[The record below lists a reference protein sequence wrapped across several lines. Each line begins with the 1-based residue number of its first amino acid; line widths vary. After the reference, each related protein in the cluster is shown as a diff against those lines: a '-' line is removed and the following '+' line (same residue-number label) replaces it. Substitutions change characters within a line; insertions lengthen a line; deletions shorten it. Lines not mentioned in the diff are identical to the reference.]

1 MAGSTAVA
9 TAAIG
14 LLSSTA
20 VVTTI
25 FGVGG
30 GSLAAFKMQRRTQG
44 LTEFEIRKETHYGH
58 ENDKSDI
65 EAELFSTICISGWLR
80 DKYDFQR
87 PWGLHP
93 TNPRLYNRLELL
105 ERFYSIHSP
114 DHIPKCEKIL
124 ASWEGEER
132 QLWAIL
138 HEKYGCTPDHLF
150 PLDDGPRIRGA
161 ISLEQE
167 EVLDQIFVDL
177 GYNSAA
183 PKQQR
188 PVEKQPTPI
197 ERMKEGWGAQQ
208 QQKSRVRSTKEAQ
221 ESYHRYNSTQ
231 GPSVPTSNSDSTKPQ
246 GSEDSQETEYTPPK
260 HLATVWDYTTTYG
273 GELYTV
279 RWESELL
286 QTICDCV
293 MDMALDVVTGATR
306 HILKQTVLHALL
318 SAVIWPSYLLNA
330 ANMIDGDWTLAVERA
345 DQAGMELARSLLF
358 SRAGRRPVVL
368 IGFSF
373 GARVIYSCL
382 KELAR
387 MQEDWEEYQELRQD
401 EGSNSGEEN
410 LRLAKL
416 HRKFDGMREP
426 ASVVEDAIIMGLP
439 NHLSLSSWKGCR
451 QVVAGRLVNC
461 FSSKDL
467 ILSLMFQAKRSS
479 LGSFNPSQGV
489 GSILKPV
496 CGTCPV
502 PVAGIENID
511 ISDLVSGHED
521 YCLVTGKILERVRHG
536 QPLKHVSTTSVAE
549 PSIGP
554 IEAKKIS
561 F

>member
-9 TAAIG
+9 TAAVG

-44 LTEFEIRKETHYGH
+44 LTEFEIRKETHYGR

-80 DKYDFQR
+80 DRYDFQR

-188 PVEKQPTPI
+188 PGEKQPTPI
-197 ERMKEGWGAQQ
+197 ERMKEGRGARQ

-345 DQAGMELARSLLF
+345 DQAGRELARSLLF

-373 GARVIYSCL
+373 GARVVYSCL

-401 EGSNSGEEN
+401 EGSNSREEN
-410 LRLAKL
+410 LHLAKL

-426 ASVVEDAIIMGLP
+426 ASVVENAIIMGLP

-461 FSSKDL
+461 FSTKDL

-479 LGSFNPSQGV
+479 LGTFNPSQGV

-502 PVAGIENID
+502 PVSGVENID

-521 YCLVTGKILERVRHG
+521 YCLVTGKILERVRHD

-549 PSIGP
+549 TSIGP
-554 IEAKKIS
+554 IEAKKIA

>member
-1 MAGSTAVA
+1 M
-9 TAAIG
+9 
-14 LLSSTA
+14 LSSTA

-44 LTEFEIRKETHYGH
+44 LTEFEIRKETKQLGGGEH
-58 ENDKSDI
+58 NDI

-80 DKYDFQR
+80 DKFDFQR

-105 ERFYSIHSP
+105 QRFYSIHSP
-114 DHIPKCEKIL
+114 DHVPKCERIL

-132 QLWAIL
+132 ELWAIL

-150 PLDDGPRIRGA
+150 PLDDGAKIRGA
-161 ISLEQE
+161 LSLEQE
-167 EVLDQIFVDL
+167 EVLDQIFVEL

-183 PKQQR
+183 PKQDR
-188 PVEKQPTPI
+188 RGSKQATPF
-197 ERMKEGWGAQQ
+197 ERMQQSWGNRNREEG
-208 QQKSRVRSTKEAQ
+208 KLRSRVRNPDRTKP
-221 ESYHRYNSTQ
+221 SFHRYNSTQ
-231 GPSVPTSNSDSTKPQ
+231 SHSGEEPKGNGDSEPTENQ
-246 GSEDSQETEYTPPK
+246 PPK
-260 HLATVWDYTTTYG
+260 HLATVWDYSTTYG

-286 QTICDCV
+286 QKLCDCV
-293 MDMALDVVTGATR
+293 VDMAMDVVTGATR
-306 HILKQTVLHALL
+306 QILKQTVLHTLL
-318 SAVIWPSYLLNA
+318 SAVIWPSYLLSA
-330 ANMIDGDWTLAVERA
+330 ANVIDGDWTLAVERA
-345 DQAGMELARSLLF
+345 DQAGIELARSLLF

-387 MQEDWEEYQELRQD
+387 LQEDWEDYQELKEPK
-401 EGSNSGEEN
+401 EGQTKNREDA

-439 NHLSLSSWKGCR
+439 NHLSISSWKGCR

-461 FSSKDL
+461 YSTKDL

-479 LGSFNPSQGV
+479 LGSFNPSQGM

-502 PVAGIENID
+502 PLSGVENID

-521 YCLVTGKILERVRHG
+521 YCLVTGKILERARHG
-536 QPLKHVSTTSVAE
+536 QPLKHVPSSEINAE
-549 PSIGP
+549 VQLF
-554 IEAKKIS
+554 EAKKIA

>member
-1 MAGSTAVA
+1 MAGSTAAA

-44 LTEFEIRKETHYGH
+44 LTEFEIRKESQYGR

-80 DKYDFQR
+80 DRYDFQR

-105 ERFYSIHSP
+105 ERFYSVHSP

-150 PLDDGPRIRGA
+150 PLEDGPRIRGA
-161 ISLEQE
+161 LSLEQE
-167 EVLDQIFVDL
+167 EVLEQIFVDL

-183 PKQQR
+183 PKQHHAN
-188 PVEKQPTPI
+188 EKEATPL
-197 ERMKEGWGAQQ
+197 ERMKEGWGARQ
-208 QQKSRVRSTKEAQ
+208 QQKSRVRSQKHAQ

-231 GPSVPTSNSDSTKPQ
+231 GPTVPASVPDSAHTP
-246 GSEDSQETEYTPPK
+246 GSEESQEMEYKPPK
-260 HLATVWDYTTTYG
+260 HIATVWDYMGTYG

-286 QTICDCV
+286 KTICDCV
-293 MDMALDVVTGATR
+293 MDLAMDVVTGATR
-306 HILKQTVLHALL
+306 QILKQTVLHALL
-318 SAVIWPSYLLNA
+318 SAVIWPSYLLNV
-330 ANMIDGDWTLAVERA
+330 ANMIDGDWTLAVERG
-345 DQAGMELARSLLF
+345 DQAGRELARSLLF

-387 MQEDWEEYQELRQD
+387 MQEDWEEYQELRQ
-401 EGSNSGEEN
+401 EEWSKSREDN

-426 ASVVEDAIIMGLP
+426 SSVVEDAVIMGLP

-461 FSSKDL
+461 FSTKDL

-502 PVAGIENID
+502 PVSGVENID

-536 QPLKHVSTTSVAE
+536 QPLKHVSTSPAE
-549 PSIGP
+549 TLIEP
-554 IEAKKIS
+554 IEAKKIT

>member
-231 GPSVPTSNSDSTKPQ
+231 GPSAPPSNLDSTKPR
-246 GSEDSQETEYTPPK
+246 GSEDPQETEYTPPK
-260 HLATVWDYTTTYG
+260 HIATVWDYTSTYG

-286 QTICDCV
+286 KTICDCV
-293 MDMALDVVTGATR
+293 MDMAMDVVTGATR
-306 HILKQTVLHALL
+306 QILKQTVLHALL